1 MSDPII
7 RMIPLSEIVDP
18 EWNSRLYSESAS
30 EKREIEDLAD
40 SMKSRGQLQPIG
52 VEETQPSGYMLVWGS
67 RRVRAAKV
75 NGWTEIRA
83 EVMPA
88 TDTATRVVKNILEN
102 VKRKDLTQFEQAR
115 ACVKLRE
122 CGMTGAQVGDE
133 LGFSKQK
140 VSNLAVS
147 YAKMPPAI
155 LDAWRQEDPCAT
167 VDFLR
172 ELANLEGS
180 APASDPEG
188 KEQGRVGAIIAAWE
202 ARKRLR
208 ERADNILNPEERDE
222 KKAPKKDKE
231 DGPYK
236 VPSQRYYDLV
246 RAIQK
251 AAPVGSKLAIEA
263 LKYAVGETDVIK
275 GIIEPVAEEKPA
287 KKGKKAA

>member
-1 MSDPII
+1 MFEQ
-7 RMIPLSEIVDP
+7 MIPVTSIVDP
-18 EWNSRLYSESAS
+18 EWNSRLYTESAS

-40 SMKSRGQLQPIG
+40 SMKTDGQLQSIG
-52 VEETQPSGYMLVWGS
+52 IEETQPSGYILVWGS
-67 RRVRAAKV
+67 RRLRAAKL
-75 NGWTEIRA
+75 NGWETIKA
-83 EVMPA
+83 DVMPA
-88 TDTATRVVKNILEN
+88 SDTGNRVIKNILEN

-122 CGMTGAQVGDE
+122 VGLTAAAIGDR

-147 YAKMPPAI
+147 YVRMPPAI

-172 ELANLEGS
+172 ELATV
-180 APASDPEG
+180 EG
-188 KEQGRVGAIIAAWE
+188 KGNTPEEKEEGRIGGIMARWE
-202 ARKRLR
+202 TRKHLR
-208 ERADNILNPEERDE
+208 ERADNILNPEPKES
-222 KKAPKKDKE
+222 KGKAPAKD
-231 DGPYK
+231 DPPYK
-236 VPSQRYYDLV
+236 VTHQRYYDLV
-246 RAIQK
+246 KAIQK
-251 AAPVGSKLAIEA
+251 AAPAGSKLAIEA